1 MRISLTANSFNFV
14 LDGLASGVRM
24 MQVQVKIDNATGVAN
39 GAANAAPPRGGAPLH
54 HNQGEERLD

>member
-39 GAANAAPPRGGAPLH
+39 GAANAMALVGKRSVTVETIRA
-54 HNQGEERLD
+54 

>member
-39 GAANAAPPRGGAPLH
+39 GAANAMALVPKRSVTVETIRA
-54 HNQGEERLD
+54 